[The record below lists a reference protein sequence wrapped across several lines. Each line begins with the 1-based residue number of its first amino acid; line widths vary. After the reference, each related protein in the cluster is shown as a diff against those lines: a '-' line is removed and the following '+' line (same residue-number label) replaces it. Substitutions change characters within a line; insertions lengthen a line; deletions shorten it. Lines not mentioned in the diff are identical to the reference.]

1 MFAISFKT
9 MKLEK
14 KKPLIYSKSLTWYKT
29 VCPYCGFEGPEDK
42 EKRSVLYSRENIG
55 LPLEVCPNCRNVY
68 DLENMVIKM
77 SKDYAEC
84 EALGLKG
91 AVKKDKKGK
100 WVQA

>member
-9 MKLEK
+9 MRLEK
-14 KKPLIYSKSLTWYKT
+14 KKPLIHCKSFTWYKT
-29 VCPYCGFEGPEDK
+29 VCPYCRLDNPDDEG
-42 EKRSVLYSRENIG
+42 KRNALYSKENVG

-68 DLENMVIKM
+68 DMENMVVKK

-91 AVKKDKKGK
+91 AVTKNEKGV

>member
-14 KKPLIYSKSLTWYKT
+14 KKPLIYSKSLTCYKT
-29 VCPYCGFEGPEDK
+29 VCPYCGFDNPED
-42 EKRSVLYSRENIG
+42 EDKRNALYSRENVG
-55 LPLEVCPNCRNVY
+55 LPLEVCPSCKNVY
-68 DLENMVIKM
+68 DMGNMVVKM
-77 SKDYAEC
+77 TKDYAEC

-91 AVKKDKKGK
+91 AVKKNEKGK